1 MWPCYNE
8 RNLFLEGTNLLSL
21 VWHGNFF
28 FSCERPSIVTG
39 NFFSRANDPQANE
52 KFYFRVGTTLRT
64 NEKIYFLDVC
74 SLAATEKESCFNADA
89 AVAAFRGCVVQRRHT

>member
-1 MWPCYNE
+1 M
-8 RNLFLEGTNLLSL
+8 
-21 VWHGNFF
+21 
-28 FSCERPSIVTG
+28 
-39 NFFSRANDPQANE
+39 
-52 KFYFRVGTTLRT
+52 TLQT